1 MGITWRFIYPLVCGI
16 LMVPSWVSSQ
26 SGQNGASSGSKQ
38 RVRIHFV
45 QMIIGDRTTN
55 LGYNL
60 IGPAYDVAL
69 EKASRAFP
77 KLFADY
83 TVTRFFVPGIG
94 LSCAESAGTA
104 TEGFYTLLA
113 NRTSSEDR
121 FPVAHSRP
129 RDFRIVLSPEADVPV
144 LASSSSV
151 PTPERFPSLLAL
163 SATSYSTLAR
173 AVAEVLRRFGWIKF
187 NLLCDRNPDPSQ
199 IQSIEVICALI
210 LSYAQTRAREL
221 SAVVSYFDSSR
232 AETIGRVLSDSRQQS
247 TVNVL
252 ASYTDTYQVLL
263 VRI

>member
-1 MGITWRFIYPLVCGI
+1 
-16 LMVPSWVSSQ
+16 
-26 SGQNGASSGSKQ
+26 
-38 RVRIHFV
+38 
-45 QMIIGDRTTN
+45 MIIGDRTTN
-55 LGYNL
+55 LGYNF

-83 TVTRFFVPGIG
+83 TVTRFFVPGVG
-94 LSCAESAGTA
+94 LSCEESAGMA
-104 TEGFYTLLA
+104 SEGLYTLLA
-113 NRTSSEDR
+113 DRTSSEDR
-121 FPVAHSRP
+121 FPVAHSRTK
-129 RDFRIVLSPEADVPV
+129 DFRIVLSPGCMFQAMALGDF
-144 LASSSSV
+144 ARGNSTSV
-151 PTPERFPSLLAL
+151 PNPERFPSLLNF
-163 SATSYSTLAR
+163 SATSYAILAR

-263 VRI
+263 AEATRTGMDTGQYVSP